1 MRQADAA
8 TQMLWQQH
16 VETLRAGIRARKPDA
31 AERVRLEI
39 RKIEGE
45 LAPVV
50 RRRAIVD
57 ACKAAGE
64 LVQPALEIVLDAN
77 IATLR
82 GKLKQLHAVLR
93 ETKAAPIADTGATPE
108 VAARPLPLQDIPEP
122 HRQSAEDL
130 RSGWIAK
137 TARTQ
142 AARSR
147 FDEMPGEAGQVAERF
162 EVAFDRWR
170 AEMERQ
176 RLWTWPTILIVCEG
190 RSVMQAA
197 QLRRAD
203 PRIIALMLQAGL
215 LTYELTT

>member
-1 MRQADAA
+1 MRPTDAA

-31 AERVRLEI
+31 ADRVRLEI

-57 ACKAAGE
+57 GCKAAGE
-64 LVQPALEIVLDAN
+64 PVQPALEVVLDAN
-77 IATLR
+77 IAALR
-82 GKLKQLHAVLR
+82 SKLKQLHAVLR

-108 VAARPLPLQDIPEP
+108 VAARPLPMQDIPEA
-122 HRQSAEDL
+122 HRQAAEDL
-130 RSGWIAK
+130 RSGWISK

-147 FDEMPGEAGQVAERF
+147 FDELPGQAGQVAERF
-162 EVAFDRWR
+162 ELAFDHWQL
-170 AEMERQ
+170 EMQ
-176 RLWTWPTILIVCEG
+176 RLKLWTWPVLLVVCEG
-190 RSVMQAA
+190 RSVLQASQA
-197 QLRRAD
+197 KRVD
-203 PRIIALMLQAGL
+203 PRIIALMLQVGL
-215 LTYELTT
+215 LTYELAA